1 MSVENKENSKA
12 VEEISKDLEKTK
24 VVDGTPPADVAA
36 QEDDEP
42 NQGVKSSN
50 QNDNFIICPNN
61 LI

>member
-1 MSVENKENSKA
+1 MSVENKENSNA

-24 VVDGTPPADVAA
+24 VVDGTPPAVAA

-42 NQGVKSSN
+42 NQGVTSN
-50 QNDNFIICPNN
+50 QIDDFIKSPNN